1 METSPLRPPPKIALG
16 KTLSFKIPFK
26 LNFKLLNVPNQVS
39 FFFFFFFWITK
50 RRKGRGKHGYNNSFP
65 GLLRD

>member
-39 FFFFFFFWITK
+39 IFFFFFGLP
-50 RRKGRGKHGYNNSFP
+50 KGEREGENMDIIIHS
-65 GLLRD
+65 LVS

>member
-39 FFFFFFFWITK
+39 FFFFFFGLP
-50 RRKGRGKHGYNNSFP
+50 KGEREGENMDVIIHS
-65 GLLRD
+65 LVS

>member
-26 LNFKLLNVPNQVS
+26 LNFKLLNIPNQVS
-39 FFFFFFFWITK
+39 FFFFFLDYQKEKGKGKTWI
-50 RRKGRGKHGYNNSFP
+50 
-65 GLLRD
+65 